1 LAIDWPALSA
11 LFVQLGFPA
20 LTQRDSLVRL
30 CAGRSAPLPNENTMG
45 GHWRGRGGA
54 LGSIDGGTEGEEADR
69 EAAAVARYLLRS
81 RTRFLGILYAFKIAE
96 DMRRRLIVQPHGDCA
111 PG

>member
-1 LAIDWPALSA
+1 MAGFHFHNWPLIGQPIQPCLSNWVSGLGQSRSCAALSC
-11 LFVQLGFPA
+11 
-20 LTQRDSLVRL
+20 RL
-30 CAGRSAPLPNENTMG
+30 

-54 LGSIDGGTEGEEADR
+54 LGSIDAGTEGEEADR

-96 DMRRRLIVQPHGDCA
+96 DMRRRLIVQPHDD
-111 PG
+111 